1 MSEKLKST
9 SPSAIQLRNWCQTID
24 IEERLDVIS
33 GLEKG
38 EQIVDIC
45 LNVTLTQS
53 SVSTVFLI
61 VLIKLKCAK
70 SGTEVN
76 ATGTF
81 Y

>member
-1 MSEKLKST
+1 M
-9 SPSAIQLRNWCQTID
+9 
-24 IEERLDVIS
+24 
-33 GLEKG
+33 
-38 EQIVDIC
+38 DIC

-70 SGTEVN
+70 SGTDVN